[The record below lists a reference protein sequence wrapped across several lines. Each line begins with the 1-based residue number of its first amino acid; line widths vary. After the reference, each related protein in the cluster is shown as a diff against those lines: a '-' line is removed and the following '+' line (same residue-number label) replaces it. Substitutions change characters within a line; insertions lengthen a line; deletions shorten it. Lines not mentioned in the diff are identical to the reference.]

1 MNILLVTDSYPPAVL
16 SASHLMQE
24 LADGLMHRCHRVIG
38 VRSYPQY
45 NLNDE
50 FRNKNF
56 DEFSDENDIDV
67 IRIKTLPH
75 LLFLSWT

>member
-1 MNILLVTDSYPPAVL
+1 
-16 SASHLMQE
+16 
-24 LADGLMHRCHRVIG
+24 MHRCHRVIG
-38 VRSYPQY
+38 DTQY

>member
-1 MNILLVTDSYPPAVL
+1 
-16 SASHLMQE
+16 
-24 LADGLMHRCHRVIG
+24 MHRCHRVIG